1 MQEMSF
7 GNVNILY
14 VSTPK
19 NWIKVPH
26 SNFCL
31 QNSFDSLLGYRTIA
45 NESFIYLGE
54 VKDTLNLLVGWGSS
68 RVFLL
73 VMII

>member
-26 SNFCL
+26 GDFCL

-45 NESFIYLGE
+45 N
-54 VKDTLNLLVGWGSS
+54 
-68 RVFLL
+68 
-73 VMII
+73 